1 MKVVGNSVVWVL
13 LYLVLNIDVI
23 GLVFGISVVVELFSI
38 FLKEDFKL

>member
-13 LYLVLNIDVI
+13 LYLVLNVDVN
-23 GLVFGISVVVELFSI
+23 GLVFDISVVVELFSI